1 MTCDMQAKPPDYVA
15 NEGRSTTPGRP
26 PRGAGESQTIDEGAM
41 GEKRRSFYGWGFEG
55 EQVSAEELG
64 WFERAW
70 SGLFG
75 VDRFEPAPM
84 PRESEIALR
93 KPRVPIPA
101 PLQAFCTS
109 DTWDRLFHS
118 YGRSVHDLAKMIHR
132 RDFSNPPDVVAYPR
146 DEAEVAAV
154 LDWCGANDLAAI
166 PFGGGSSVV
175 GGVNPPADGRHRGTV
190 TIDLKHLRRV
200 LEIDEVSQAARVQG
214 GVLGPDLEAQLKP
227 SGLTMRFFLQA
238 WEFSSLGGWIA
249 TRAAGHYATVYSQ
262 IDDHVESLRVVTP
275 AGTVASRRLPTS
287 GAGPS
292 PDRLFLGSEGALGVI
307 TEAWVRLHRRP
318 TFRLST
324 TVNFGDYAKA
334 CDAVRTISQAGLYP
348 ANARLI
354 ERGEAKFTEA
364 GDGSADVLV
373 LTMESA
379 DHPLEPW
386 MKRALE
392 ICADFGGTWD
402 ARALGRDDA
411 QRTGAA
417 GNWRDKF
424 LRGPYLR
431 EHAIARGVM
440 RDTVES
446 CITWDR
452 YLDFQQRVKDATLR
466 AIREVTGREGTCTV
480 RFTHL
485 YPDGPAPY
493 FTWHALGDKA
503 KLPEQFWAI
512 KAAASQA
519 MIDAGGTI
527 THHHALGRDH
537 RHWYDQERPPLFAES
552 IRAVKRT
559 LDPKGVLN
567 PGILI
572 DP

>member
-1 MTCDMQAKPPDYVA
+1 MQ
-15 NEGRSTTPGRP
+15 
-26 PRGAGESQTIDEGAM
+26 M

-55 EQVSAEELG
+55 DSVPAEELG
-64 WFERAW
+64 WFEGAW
-70 SGLFG
+70 SKLFG
-75 VDRFEPAPM
+75 VDGFDPAPM
-84 PRESEIALR
+84 PREEEIELR
-93 KPRVPIPA
+93 APRVSLPRSLESIG
-101 PLQAFCTS
+101 TV
-109 DTWDRLFHS
+109 DKHERLFHS

-132 RDFSNPPDVVAYPR
+132 RDFSNPPDVVTYPR
-146 DEAEVAAV
+146 TEDDVAAI
-154 LDWCGANDLAAI
+154 LDWCGANDLAAV

-175 GGVNPPADGRHRGTV
+175 GGVNPPAAGRHRGTV
-190 TIDLKHLRRV
+190 TIDMKHLNRV
-200 LEIDEVSQAARVQG
+200 LEVDPVSQAARVQA
-214 GVLGPDLEAQLKP
+214 GVLGPDLERQLKP

-238 WEFSSLGGWIA
+238 WEFSSLGGWIV
-249 TRAAGHYATVYSQ
+249 TRAAGHYATVYTQ

-275 AGTVASRRLPTS
+275 SGMVASRRLPTS
-287 GAGPS
+287 GAGPN
-292 PDRLFLGSEGALGVI
+292 PDRLFLGSEGALGVV

-318 TFRLST
+318 TFRLAT
-324 TVNFGDYAKA
+324 TVRFADYGKA
-334 CDAVRTISQAGLYP
+334 VDAVRTISQSGLYP

-354 ERGEAKFTEA
+354 EREEAQFTEA
-364 GDGSADVLV
+364 GDGASDVLV

-386 MKRALE
+386 MNRALE
-392 ICADFGGTWD
+392 ICADHGGEWD
-402 ARALGRDDA
+402 RDALSREDA
-411 QRTGAA
+411 QRAGAA

-452 YLDFQQRVKDATLR
+452 YMEFQARVKQATLR
-466 AIREVTGREGTCTV
+466 AIREVTGRDGTCTV

-493 FTWHALGDKA
+493 FTWHALGEKS

-537 RHWYDQERPPLFAES
+537 RPWYDQERPPLFADAL
-552 IRAVKRT
+552 RAVKQR
-559 LDPKGVLN
+559 LDPKAILN

>member
-1 MTCDMQAKPPDYVA
+1 M
-15 NEGRSTTPGRP
+15 S
-26 PRGAGESQTIDEGAM
+26 
-41 GEKRRSFYGWGFEG
+41 EKRRSFYGWGFEEDAVG
-55 EQVSAEELG
+55 AEELG
-64 WFERAW
+64 WFERTW
-70 SGLFG
+70 STLFKVG
-75 VDRFEPAPM
+75 KFDPAPM
-84 PRESEIALR
+84 PRESEITLR
-93 KPRVPIPA
+93 APRASIPA
-101 PLQAFCTS
+101 SLAGFVT
-109 DTWDRLFHS
+109 DAKYERLFHA

-132 RDFSNPPDVVAYPR
+132 RDFSNPPDAVAYPR
-146 DEAEVAAV
+146 NEAEVVAA
-154 LDWCGANDLAAI
+154 LDWCSSNDLAAI

-175 GGVNPPADGRHRGTV
+175 GGVNPPADGNFRGAV
-190 TIDLKHLRRV
+190 TIDLKHLDRV
-200 LEIDEVSQAARVQG
+200 LEIDKTSQAARIQA
-214 GVLGPDLEAQLKP
+214 GVLGPSMEKQLKP

-249 TRAAGHYATVYSQ
+249 TRAAGHFMTVYSQ
-262 IDDHVESLRVVTP
+262 IDDRVESLRVVTP
-275 AGTVASRRLPTS
+275 SGTIATRRLPTS

-292 PDRLFLGSEGALGVI
+292 PDRLFLGSEGALGII
-307 TEAWVRLHRRP
+307 TEAWVRLHKRP
-318 TFRLST
+318 SIRLST
-324 TVNFGDYAKA
+324 TVEFGDYEKA
-334 CDAVRTISQAGLYP
+334 VGAVRAISQAGLYP
-348 ANARLI
+348 ANCRLL
-354 ERGEAKFTEA
+354 EREEAAFTEA
-364 GDGSADVLV
+364 GDGTKDVLV
-373 LTMESA
+373 LTFEGA

-386 MKRALE
+386 MNRALE
-392 ICADFGGTWD
+392 ICADFGGVPN
-402 ARALGRDDA
+402 REALEQENS
-411 QRTGAA
+411 QRSGAA

-452 YLDFQQRVKDATLR
+452 YMDFQQRVKDATRR

-537 RHWYDQERPPLFAES
+537 RTWYDQERPELFADAL
-552 IRAVKRT
+552 RAVKKR

-567 PGILI
+567 PGILV
-572 DP
+572 DA